1 MTMIDEANA
10 GWRRARIV
18 IEVYIVRCRRLYSSM
33 LRRHMMTGQET
44 SHPSWRIRG
53 RLWGTPMRTE
63 TLRLLAAQDEMLSF
77 VIRTRPRADRR
88 VRHRRKMNEFIKHRC
103 VEIWSRRSDHPP
115 VAPRTS
121 QPKNHIA
128 ELLWASLYS
137 DKHHAKLG
145 RGLVRRQQIIIGRTS
160 LTQGMAS
167 QKPHVA
173 V

>member
-1 MTMIDEANA
+1 MLYPAVCMTMIDEANA

-88 VRHRRKMNEFIKHRC
+88 VRHRRKMNEIHQA
-103 VEIWSRRSDHPP
+103 SMRRDLVTKIGSSARSSSDLSAQEPHCR
-115 VAPRTS
+115 APM
-121 QPKNHIA
+121 
-128 ELLWASLYS
+128 
-137 DKHHAKLG
+137 G
-145 RGLVRRQQIIIGRTS
+145 
-160 LTQGMAS
+160 
-167 QKPHVA
+167 
-173 V
+173 